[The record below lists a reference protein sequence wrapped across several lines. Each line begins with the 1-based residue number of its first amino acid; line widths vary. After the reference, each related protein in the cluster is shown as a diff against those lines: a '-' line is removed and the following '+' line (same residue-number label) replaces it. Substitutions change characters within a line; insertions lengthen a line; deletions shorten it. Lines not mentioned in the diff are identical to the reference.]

1 MTNQGRLLGGRVK
14 THQAPLECRSGLT
27 TCHFKIQINI
37 GNIFRF
43 LQHIRKHYMERA
55 VWGVR
60 GSTINLVCSVLN
72 GSDPHF
78 LRVPCWKIT
87 LFVIVPV
94 LGPLIAL
101 IICYNW
107 LHRRLA
113 GTVAREQTG
122 PVSSGGRVSPEW
134 ETEG

>member
-1 MTNQGRLLGGRVK
+1 MK

-43 LQHIRKHYMERA
+43 LQHVRKLYGEGC
-55 VWGVR
+55 VGLR
-60 GSTINLVCSVLN
+60 GSTINLVRSVPN

-101 IICYNW
+101 TICYNW

-113 GTVAREQTG
+113 GTVTRQQTG
-122 PVSSGGRVSPEW
+122 PVGSGGRISPEW